1 MKRSTDRIRRL
12 GEIQSISRG
21 RGHRDEEAVAV
32 RTKRQAGL
40 RKHVV
45 LSPLFSHAPLR
56 PNWDEAI
63 DFICPEIISELEPFG
78 CVCGALTP
86 ELAHS
91 CGTRA
96 RWAEPEN
103 E

>member
-1 MKRSTDRIRRL
+1 M
-12 GEIQSISRG
+12 
-21 RGHRDEEAVAV
+21 
-32 RTKRQAGL
+32 KRQAGP

-45 LSPLFSHAPLR
+45 LSPLFRHSPLR

-63 DFICPEIISELEPFG
+63 DLICPEIISELEPFG

-91 CGTRA
+91 RGTRA
-96 RWAEPEN
+96 RWLHSEISEPGERVG
-103 E
+103 ESKCESSHA